1 MRFTDIL
8 FIIVILVLV
17 GYGVFFYMKSQLA
30 KDINELEKR
39 KDRVMEVSIPDQLF
53 TLKNMELSG
62 QTKRQYENLVAN
74 WQTITNY
81 QFTEIEAALVGAEQF
96 ADQMNIVKSKKV
108 LEDAR
113 EMLDE
118 TEAQVDDLS
127 EALKE
132 LLSVDE
138 QNREEIEELL
148 ERYNTARKS
157 VMNHSFDYGP
167 AIETLEKNLQYLEL
181 NFTKYNELTASGD
194 HLEAKEMLAVIESD
208 LSSLEEILEKIPA
221 MYNQIKNKYEDSIE
235 DLRDGYQKMVES
247 HFKFG
252 DINIPEEID
261 TVQELLDEAKIKIKN
276 ADLVEAKTQMD
287 KAEREIN
294 SLYELMESEIASK
307 EFVNKNINQLGAQL
321 DQVSENNRYAS
332 IEVDRISQSY
342 ILHNN
347 ELDQVSE
354 LTEQIRNEYQRFNDI
369 VGQINDNTVIY
380 TKVESDIKKIKKRVE
395 EIDEKQNKL
404 VQGLSDMNHKEK
416 ETKHNLDLYEMD
428 LRNYKRRI
436 EKHHLPGLNDN
447 YYTLFF
453 KVTDQIEE
461 LAKLLN
467 KVRIDMFE
475 IETLEA
481 RLVENLNKLEELTEQ
496 TIDNAMLTEY
506 MIQHSNRFRYDY
518 PEVDDAIKEA
528 QYLFHQ
534 DFRYGDS
541 LAVIEKALRRID
553 QEAPTQVRRMYHKEK
568 QSRIY

>member
-1 MRFTDIL
+1 M
-8 FIIVILVLV
+8 LV

-138 QNREEIEELL
+138 QNREEIEALL

-261 TVQELLDEAKIKIKN
+261 AVQELLDEAKIKIKN
-276 ADLVEAKTQMD
+276 ADLVEARTQMD
-287 KAEREIN
+287 KSEREIN

-307 EFVNKNINQLGAQL
+307 EYVNKNINQLGTQL
-321 DQVSENNRYAS
+321 DQVSENNRYAG

-369 VGQINDNTVIY
+369 VGQINDHTVIY

-416 ETKHNLDLYEMD
+416 ETKQNLDLYEMD

-475 IETLEA
+475 IETLES

>member
-118 TEAQVDDLS
+118 TEAQVDDLI

-138 QNREEIEELL
+138 QNREEIEALL

-181 NFTKYNELTASGD
+181 NFTKYNELTTSGD

-261 TVQELLDEAKIKIKN
+261 AVQELLDEAKIKIKN

-321 DQVSENNRYAS
+321 DQVSENNRYAG

-369 VGQINDNTVIY
+369 VGQINDHTVIY

-395 EIDEKQNKL
+395 EIDEKQNQL
-404 VQGLSDMNHKEK
+404 VQVLSDMNHKEK
-416 ETKHNLDLYEMD
+416 ETKQNLELYEMD

>member
-1 MRFTDIL
+1 M
-8 FIIVILVLV
+8 LV

-118 TEAQVDDLS
+118 TEAQVDDLI

-138 QNREEIEELL
+138 QNREEIEALL

-181 NFTKYNELTASGD
+181 NFTKYNELTTSGD

-261 TVQELLDEAKIKIKN
+261 AVQELLDEAKIKIKN

>member
-1 MRFTDIL
+1 M
-8 FIIVILVLV
+8 LV

-118 TEAQVDDLS
+118 TEAQVDDLI

-138 QNREEIEELL
+138 QNREEIEALL

-181 NFTKYNELTASGD
+181 NFTKYNELTTSGD

-261 TVQELLDEAKIKIKN
+261 AVQELLDEAKIKIKN

-321 DQVSENNRYAS
+321 DQVSENNRYAG

-369 VGQINDNTVIY
+369 VGQINDHTVIY

-395 EIDEKQNKL
+395 EIDEKQNQL
-404 VQGLSDMNHKEK
+404 VQVLSDMNHKEK
-416 ETKHNLDLYEMD
+416 ETKQNLELYEMD

>member
-1 MRFTDIL
+1 M
-8 FIIVILVLV
+8 LV

-138 QNREEIEELL
+138 QNREEIEALL

-194 HLEAKEMLAVIESD
+194 HLEAKEMLAVIELD

-261 TVQELLDEAKIKIKN
+261 AVQELLDEAKIKIKN
-276 ADLVEAKTQMD
+276 ADLVEARTQMD
-287 KAEREIN
+287 KSEREIN

-307 EFVNKNINQLGAQL
+307 EYVNKNINQLGTQL
-321 DQVSENNRYAS
+321 DQVSENNRYAG

-369 VGQINDNTVIY
+369 VGQINDHTVIY

-416 ETKHNLDLYEMD
+416 ETKQNLDLYEMD

-475 IETLEA
+475 IETLES

-518 PEVDDAIKEA
+518 PEVDDAIREA

-541 LAVIEKALRRID
+541 LAVIEKALRRVD
-553 QEAPTQVRRMYHKEK
+553 QDAPTQVRRMYHKEK

>member
-1 MRFTDIL
+1 M
-8 FIIVILVLV
+8 LV

-118 TEAQVDDLS
+118 TEAQVDDLI

-138 QNREEIEELL
+138 QNREEIEALL

-261 TVQELLDEAKIKIKN
+261 AVQELLDEAKIKIKN

-369 VGQINDNTVIY
+369 VGQINDNTVIF

-481 RLVENLNKLEELTEQ
+481 RLVENLNKLEELTDQ

>member
-1 MRFTDIL
+1 M
-8 FIIVILVLV
+8 LV

-138 QNREEIEELL
+138 QNREEIEALL

-261 TVQELLDEAKIKIKN
+261 AVQELLDEAKIKIKN

-294 SLYELMESEIASK
+294 SLYELMESEIAAK

-416 ETKHNLDLYEMD
+416 ETKQNLDLYEMD
-428 LRNYKRRI
+428 LRNFKRRI

>member
-1 MRFTDIL
+1 M
-8 FIIVILVLV
+8 LV

-138 QNREEIEELL
+138 QNREEIEALL

-261 TVQELLDEAKIKIKN
+261 AVQELLDEAKIKIKN

-369 VGQINDNTVIY
+369 VGQINDNTVIF

-416 ETKHNLDLYEMD
+416 ETKQNLDLYEMD

-467 KVRIDMFE
+467 KVRIDIFE

>member
-1 MRFTDIL
+1 M
-8 FIIVILVLV
+8 LV

-261 TVQELLDEAKIKIKN
+261 AVQELLDEAKIKIKN

-369 VGQINDNTVIY
+369 VGQINDNTVIF

-416 ETKHNLDLYEMD
+416 ETKQNLDLYEMD

>member
-118 TEAQVDDLS
+118 TEAQVDDLI

-138 QNREEIEELL
+138 QNREEIEALL

-261 TVQELLDEAKIKIKN
+261 AVQELLDEAKIKIKN

-294 SLYELMESEIASK
+294 SLYELMESEIGSK

-369 VGQINDNTVIY
+369 VGQINDNTVIF

-416 ETKHNLDLYEMD
+416 ETKQNLDLYEMD

>member
-1 MRFTDIL
+1 M
-8 FIIVILVLV
+8 LV

-138 QNREEIEELL
+138 QNREEIEALL

-181 NFTKYNELTASGD
+181 NFTKYNELTTSGD

-261 TVQELLDEAKIKIKN
+261 AVQELLDEAKIKIKN

>member
-1 MRFTDIL
+1 M
-8 FIIVILVLV
+8 LV

-138 QNREEIEELL
+138 QNREEIEALL

-181 NFTKYNELTASGD
+181 NFTKYNELTTSGD

-261 TVQELLDEAKIKIKN
+261 AVQELLDEAKIKIKN

-369 VGQINDNTVIY
+369 VGQINNNTVIF

>member
-194 HLEAKEMLAVIESD
+194 HLEAKEMLAVIEAD

-261 TVQELLDEAKIKIKN
+261 AVQELLDEAKIKIKN
-276 ADLVEAKTQMD
+276 ADLVEARTQMD
-287 KAEREIN
+287 KSEREIN

-307 EFVNKNINQLGAQL
+307 EYVNKNINQLGTQL
-321 DQVSENNRYAS
+321 DQVSENNRYAG

-369 VGQINDNTVIY
+369 VGQINDHTVIY

-416 ETKHNLDLYEMD
+416 ETKQNLDLYEMD

-518 PEVDDAIKEA
+518 PEVDDAIREA

-541 LAVIEKALRRID
+541 LAVIEKALRRVD
-553 QEAPTQVRRMYHKEK
+553 QDAPTQVRRMYHKEK

>member
-261 TVQELLDEAKIKIKN
+261 AVQELLDEAKIKIKN

-369 VGQINDNTVIY
+369 VGQINNNTVIF

-416 ETKHNLDLYEMD
+416 ETKQNLDLYEMD

>member
-261 TVQELLDEAKIKIKN
+261 AVQELLDEAKIKIKN

-481 RLVENLNKLEELTEQ
+481 RLVENLNKLEELTDQ

>member
-1 MRFTDIL
+1 M
-8 FIIVILVLV
+8 LV

-138 QNREEIEELL
+138 QNREEIEGLL

-208 LSSLEEILEKIPA
+208 LSSLEEILEKIPT

-261 TVQELLDEAKIKIKN
+261 AVQELLDEAKIKIKN

-287 KAEREIN
+287 KSEREIN

-307 EFVNKNINQLGAQL
+307 EYVNKNINQLGAQL
-321 DQVSENNRYAS
+321 DQVSENNRYAG

-369 VGQINDNTVIY
+369 VGQINDHTVIY
-380 TKVESDIKKIKKRVE
+380 TKIESDIKKIKKRVE
-395 EIDEKQNKL
+395 EIDEKQNQV

-416 ETKHNLDLYEMD
+416 ETKQNLELYEMD

>member
-1 MRFTDIL
+1 M
-8 FIIVILVLV
+8 LV

-138 QNREEIEELL
+138 QNREEIEALL

-261 TVQELLDEAKIKIKN
+261 AVQELLDEAKIKIKN

-369 VGQINDNTVIY
+369 VGQINDNTVIF

>member
-1 MRFTDIL
+1 M
-8 FIIVILVLV
+8 LV

-138 QNREEIEELL
+138 QNREEIEALL

-261 TVQELLDEAKIKIKN
+261 AVQELLDEAKIKIKN

>member
-1 MRFTDIL
+1 M
-8 FIIVILVLV
+8 LV

-138 QNREEIEELL
+138 QNREEIEALL

-181 NFTKYNELTASGD
+181 NFTKYNELTTSGD

-261 TVQELLDEAKIKIKN
+261 AVQELLDEAKIKIKN

-369 VGQINDNTVIY
+369 VGQINDNTVIF

-416 ETKHNLDLYEMD
+416 ETKQNLDLYEMD

-467 KVRIDMFE
+467 KVRIDIFE

>member
-1 MRFTDIL
+1 M
-8 FIIVILVLV
+8 LV

-261 TVQELLDEAKIKIKN
+261 AVQELLDEAKIKIKN

-294 SLYELMESEIASK
+294 SLYDLMESEIASK

-481 RLVENLNKLEELTEQ
+481 RLVENLNKLEELTDQ

>member
-1 MRFTDIL
+1 M
-8 FIIVILVLV
+8 LV

-138 QNREEIEELL
+138 QNREEIEALL

-261 TVQELLDEAKIKIKN
+261 AVQELLDEAKIKIKN

-369 VGQINDNTVIY
+369 VGQINDNTVIF

-416 ETKHNLDLYEMD
+416 ETKQNLDLYEMD

>member
-1 MRFTDIL
+1 M
-8 FIIVILVLV
+8 LV

-138 QNREEIEELL
+138 QNREEIEALL

-181 NFTKYNELTASGD
+181 NFTKYNELTTSGD

-261 TVQELLDEAKIKIKN
+261 AVQELLDEAKIKIKN

-369 VGQINDNTVIY
+369 VGQINDHTVIY

-395 EIDEKQNKL
+395 EIDEKQNQL
-404 VQGLSDMNHKEK
+404 VQVLSDMNHKEK
-416 ETKHNLDLYEMD
+416 ETKQNLELYEMD

>member
-261 TVQELLDEAKIKIKN
+261 AVQELLDEAKIKIKN

>member
-1 MRFTDIL
+1 M
-8 FIIVILVLV
+8 LV

-74 WQTITNY
+74 WKTITNY

-138 QNREEIEELL
+138 QNREEIEALL

-261 TVQELLDEAKIKIKN
+261 AVQELLDEAKIKIKN

-294 SLYELMESEIASK
+294 SLYELMESEIAAK

-416 ETKHNLDLYEMD
+416 ETKQNLDLYEMD
-428 LRNYKRRI
+428 LRNFKRRI

>member
-118 TEAQVDDLS
+118 TEAQVDDLI

-138 QNREEIEELL
+138 QNREEIEALL

-261 TVQELLDEAKIKIKN
+261 AVQELLDEAKIKIKN

-369 VGQINDNTVIY
+369 VGQINDNTVIF

>member
-1 MRFTDIL
+1 M
-8 FIIVILVLV
+8 LV

-138 QNREEIEELL
+138 QNREEIEALL

-261 TVQELLDEAKIKIKN
+261 AVQELLDEAKIKIKN

-369 VGQINDNTVIY
+369 VGQINDNTVIF

-416 ETKHNLDLYEMD
+416 ETKQNLDLYEMD

-467 KVRIDMFE
+467 KVRIDIFE
-475 IETLEA
+475 IETL
-481 RLVENLNKLEELTEQ
+481 V
-496 TIDNAMLTEY
+496 
-506 MIQHSNRFRYDY
+506 F
-518 PEVDDAIKEA
+518 
-528 QYLFHQ
+528 
-534 DFRYGDS
+534 
-541 LAVIEKALRRID
+541 
-553 QEAPTQVRRMYHKEK
+553 
-568 QSRIY
+568 

>member
-1 MRFTDIL
+1 M
-8 FIIVILVLV
+8 LV

-74 WQTITNY
+74 WKTITNY

-138 QNREEIEELL
+138 QNREEIEALL

-261 TVQELLDEAKIKIKN
+261 AVQELLDEAKIKIKN

-294 SLYELMESEIASK
+294 SLYELMESEIAAK

-369 VGQINDNTVIY
+369 VAQINDNTVIY

-416 ETKHNLDLYEMD
+416 ETKQNLDLYEMD
-428 LRNYKRRI
+428 LRNFKRRI

>member
-1 MRFTDIL
+1 M
-8 FIIVILVLV
+8 LV

-138 QNREEIEELL
+138 QNREEIEGLL

-208 LSSLEEILEKIPA
+208 LSSLEEILEKIPT

-261 TVQELLDEAKIKIKN
+261 AVQELLDEAKIKIKN

-287 KAEREIN
+287 KSEREIN

-307 EFVNKNINQLGAQL
+307 EYVNKNINQLGAQL
-321 DQVSENNRYAS
+321 EQVSENNRYAG

-369 VGQINDNTVIY
+369 VGQINDHTVIY
-380 TKVESDIKKIKKRVE
+380 TKIESDIKKIKKRVE
-395 EIDEKQNKL
+395 EIDEKQNQV

-416 ETKHNLDLYEMD
+416 ETKQNLELYEMD

>member
-1 MRFTDIL
+1 M
-8 FIIVILVLV
+8 LV

-138 QNREEIEELL
+138 QNREEIEALL

-181 NFTKYNELTASGD
+181 NFTKYNELTTSGD

-261 TVQELLDEAKIKIKN
+261 AVQELLDEAKIKIKN

-369 VGQINDNTVIY
+369 VGQINDNTVIF

-541 LAVIEKALRRID
+541 LAVIEKALRRIN

>member
-1 MRFTDIL
+1 M
-8 FIIVILVLV
+8 LV

-261 TVQELLDEAKIKIKN
+261 AVQELLDEAKIKIKN

-416 ETKHNLDLYEMD
+416 ETKQNLDLYEMD

-481 RLVENLNKLEELTEQ
+481 RLVENLNKLEELTDQ

>member
-261 TVQELLDEAKIKIKN
+261 AVQELLDEAKIKIKN

-294 SLYELMESEIASK
+294 SLYDLMESEIASK

-481 RLVENLNKLEELTEQ
+481 RLVENLNKLEELTDQ